1 MADKKTKKPAA
12 ETDEAKKVEEIQ
24 AKDAKLITETDH
36 PAVESDL
43 EQAGEKAEEI
53 NAESPADNA
62 LNDKSDNQAQEV
74 IASGDNSPEDN
85 SEAEAQTDS
94 DKVPESAESKTAP
107 EENKEKAD
115 ESESREN
122 AAEEDIEAEPED
134 QSADIAGEKAEEK
147 AEEAENEAGDEGV
160 KDKDA
165 LIKPQ
170 EKAEAK
176 PSKFALMLKKYKLPL
191 IIAAAAVVVALA
203 VVITLL
209 ITNRYLVSVSSAE
222 DFSKDT
228 EGKTTYVIKDDVT
241 VDGDLVIPH
250 GMNIDLNKYTLTV
263 KGKLSYGA
271 DAGDAEIFIGDK
283 KSKIFTDYGA
293 LNAGTVEILS
303 PKCKVIFYAP
313 VTANGVFNVKT
324 LVFENT
330 YTTQSGGSL
339 DIDAE
344 SVTFNKAVNIKG
356 AADINCGALTVAKEF
371 DVASKLNITS
381 ADLSLNGLIS
391 ATEVNISG
399 AEEGSVISAGVSGG
413 PLNIINGVIELGGES
428 VFVRINADNASVIT
442 IGGRITESLT
452 GGLTVTFID
461 GSACP
466 LVTGTITLNIYEN
479 AEIDE
484 IMYIGTVNFYTRLEA
499 PKDITV
505 SQQGN
510 SIICY
515 VAAVNGADKYVL
527 IIDDVELAPSA
538 TNEIDITSHINRPGG
553 HTIKV
558 KAVSDSELLLDSA
571 FTSINYVY
579 NIKLS
584 TPDIS
589 IDTSEG
595 YVIIFDSVPFA
606 TKYVYTINGEAA
618 DFTGFE
624 AGESVEIDITDKL
637 SDAGVY
643 VIKVKAYGENEE
655 AYKPSET
662 AVKSVIINKSLDAV
676 TKDGGAITIV
686 RDGTDL
692 TIDWDAADNAIY
704 YMVYAGDDLLAT
716 TKNTSYAF
724 TLGMY
729 GDNTEFKVIT
739 KAHGYYLDSVPA
751 SVTYEYDTLEAPV
764 INAAVSNGNISIS
777 WNAVENAEAYQ
788 VYLNDVKVGDPVT
801 ELSYT
806 AAHTVAAAGE
816 YTVQA
821 IAEYFRPG
829 ISAAKTINGQL
840 SQPSASFT
848 VSEGVVT
855 ISVTQVENAAVY
867 ELYKVGETDELIDSG
882 SELTFTFDYTGEG
895 EYYVIASA
903 AGYIDSEKSDTMHIS
918 VA

>member
-1 MADKKTKKPAA
+1 M
-12 ETDEAKKVEEIQ
+12 
-24 AKDAKLITETDH
+24 
-36 PAVESDL
+36 
-43 EQAGEKAEEI
+43 
-53 NAESPADNA
+53 
-62 LNDKSDNQAQEV
+62 
-74 IASGDNSPEDN
+74 
-85 SEAEAQTDS
+85 
-94 DKVPESAESKTAP
+94 
-107 EENKEKAD
+107 
-115 ESESREN
+115 
-122 AAEEDIEAEPED
+122 
-134 QSADIAGEKAEEK
+134 
-147 AEEAENEAGDEGV
+147 
-160 KDKDA
+160 
-165 LIKPQ
+165 
-170 EKAEAK
+170 
-176 PSKFALMLKKYKLPL
+176 

-505 SQQGN
+505 RQQGN
-510 SIICY
+510 SIICCRC
-515 VAAVNGADKYVL
+515 G
-527 IIDDVELAPSA
+527 
-538 TNEIDITSHINRPGG
+538 
-553 HTIKV
+553 
-558 KAVSDSELLLDSA
+558 
-571 FTSINYVY
+571 
-579 NIKLS
+579 
-584 TPDIS
+584 
-589 IDTSEG
+589 
-595 YVIIFDSVPFA
+595 
-606 TKYVYTINGEAA
+606 
-618 DFTGFE
+618 
-624 AGESVEIDITDKL
+624 
-637 SDAGVY
+637 
-643 VIKVKAYGENEE
+643 
-655 AYKPSET
+655 
-662 AVKSVIINKSLDAV
+662 
-676 TKDGGAITIV
+676 
-686 RDGTDL
+686 
-692 TIDWDAADNAIY
+692 
-704 YMVYAGDDLLAT
+704 
-716 TKNTSYAF
+716 
-724 TLGMY
+724 
-729 GDNTEFKVIT
+729 
-739 KAHGYYLDSVPA
+739 
-751 SVTYEYDTLEAPV
+751 
-764 INAAVSNGNISIS
+764 
-777 WNAVENAEAYQ
+777 
-788 VYLNDVKVGDPVT
+788 
-801 ELSYT
+801 
-806 AAHTVAAAGE
+806 
-816 YTVQA
+816 
-821 IAEYFRPG
+821 
-829 ISAAKTINGQL
+829 
-840 SQPSASFT
+840 
-848 VSEGVVT
+848 
-855 ISVTQVENAAVY
+855 
-867 ELYKVGETDELIDSG
+867 
-882 SELTFTFDYTGEG
+882 
-895 EYYVIASA
+895 
-903 AGYIDSEKSDTMHIS
+903 
-918 VA
+918 